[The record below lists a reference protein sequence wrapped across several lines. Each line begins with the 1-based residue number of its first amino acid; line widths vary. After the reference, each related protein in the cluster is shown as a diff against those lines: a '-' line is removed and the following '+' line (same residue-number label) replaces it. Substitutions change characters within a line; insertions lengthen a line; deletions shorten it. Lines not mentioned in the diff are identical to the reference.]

1 MGLRKEI
8 HPVKLNAKITLKGI
22 ELTYLDGRT
31 VIYSREP
38 EKVEKNIKCQPGKD
52 IHLIII
58 ENNTGE
64 IIYIDELKTDHK
76 ILESTGVGKYLIP
89 LKEKVEVFTGVLARK
104 EGHSIEI
111 IADMDRINGRVFVF
125 QEDEFGERAHEII

>member
-1 MGLRKEI
+1 MGLRKEV
-8 HPVKLNAKITLKGI
+8 HSAKLNAEITSKGI

-38 EKVEKNIKCQPGKD
+38 EKVEKHIKCQPGKD

-58 ENNTGE
+58 ENNTGK
-64 IIYIDELKTDHK
+64 IMYIDELKTDHT

-89 LKEKVEVFTGVLARK
+89 LKETIEVYAGVLARK

-111 IADMDRINGRVFVF
+111 IADFDRVNGRIFVF